1 MLLSPSH
8 GWIIRPS
15 LASLFKEHSASDRP
29 VGRKCS
35 VRNGPPQFVP
45 LCLCGVHAL
54 TRTVCAHSPTRVAAL
69 RERASSLFVT
79 TSKRLLFGP
88 QVALADSKFFFL
100 IAFVRSILTAR
111 DLSFMLKFFHPFLV
125 SSCHTAINE
134 VTGLVNT

>member
-1 MLLSPSH
+1 MDGPFAQVSPLSSRSTQRATDR
-8 GWIIRPS
+8 WN
-15 LASLFKEHSASDRP
+15 ASAASP
-29 VGRKCS
+29 
-35 VRNGPPQFVP
+35 NGPPQFVP
-45 LCLCGVHAL
+45 LCMCGVHAL
-54 TRTVCAHSPTRVAAL
+54 TRTVCALSPTRVAAL

-111 DLSFMLKFFHPFLV
+111 DLSFMLKFFHPFFV